1 MPYIKREL
9 RERVEPEFKIFKE
22 KINKIIE
29 TDPTIRAGLMNY
41 LFTSMLDNCYGP
53 LESARYNDY
62 NEIMGML
69 ECCKMEFYR
78 KAIIPYENWKER
90 ENGKVLDENHS
101 KSKKNS
107 KSKTNSNSNNEQEFN
122 LYLL

>member
-9 RERVEPEFKIFKE
+9 REKVEPEFKIFKE
-22 KINKIIE
+22 KINKIIK

-53 LESARYNDY
+53 LENARYNDY

-101 KSKKNS
+101 KSKTNF
-107 KSKTNSNSNNEQEFN
+107 NSNKEQEFN